1 MADRP
6 EPGLIKWSPNSKL
19 DSFLHV
25 NLQHRIIQL
34 YEPTGHAQ
42 VGRFDWKRKSKHDD
56 VPPLTTFDWSPTI
69 PGLVAV
75 GTSTG
80 VVNLLRVDDG
90 SNAYMELNLKL
101 SRTCQAVA
109 FSTEGKLAVGLDR
122 VRNDSSLCIWDVN
135 RLSSMGSTSKGFQG
149 VAPFT
154 DATDRF
160 ENGTSVTSLKFFE
173 DMGMASVLVAGAKL
187 RGLGL
192 YDLRGTVSITWNK
205 VKSTAC

>member
-6 EPGLIKWSPNSKL
+6 EPGLIKWSPNSRL

-34 YEPTGHAQ
+34 YEPDGHAQ
-42 VGRFDWKRKSKHDD
+42 SGRFDWKRKSKHDD
-56 VPPLTTFDWSPTI
+56 VPPLTTFDWSPSI

-109 FSTEGKLAVGLDR
+109 FNTQGKLAVGLDR

-135 RLSSMGSTSKGFQG
+135 RLSSLGLTAKGFDG
-149 VAPFT
+149 VPHFT
-154 DATDRF
+154 DPSDRS
-160 ENGTSVTSLKFFE
+160 EIGVSVTSLKFFE
-173 DMGMASVLVAGAKL
+173 DQPNLLVAGVKT

-192 YDLRGTVSITWNK
+192 YDLRGMLVTM
-205 VKSTAC
+205 